1 MTMTKMTATMSLKL
15 ERLPDRTPVRMTV
28 AFNPDL
34 AAALADYAAIYQK
47 AYGEEEKPETLIP
60 AMLEMFLAS
69 DAGFKR
75 ARKALPANARNGD

>member
-1 MTMTKMTATMSLKL
+1 MSLKL
-15 ERLPDRTPVRMTV
+15 DKLPDRTPVRMTV
-28 AFNPDL
+28 ALGPDL
-34 AAALADYAAIYQK
+34 AAALTDYAAIYHE

-75 ARKALPANARNGD
+75 ARKALPTNARNGD